1 MDTQRE
7 VQRERLFYIDFL
19 AFFTGQVTRKDLV
32 ERFGISE
39 PAATKDLS
47 LYSDLAPN
55 MLRYDL
61 RQKCYVFAHGTP
73 YFHHEVDQALFSL
86 AGERSEER
94 RVGKECVSTCRSR
107 WSPYHSKKK
116 KVTCIHQQ

>member
-61 RQKCYVFAHGTP
+61 RQKRYVFAHGTP
-73 YFHHEVDQALFSL
+73 Y
-86 AGERSEER
+86 RSEEHTSELQSLMR
-94 RVGKECVSTCRSR
+94 ISYAVFCL
-107 WSPYHSKKK
+107 KKK
-116 KVTCIHQQ
+116 KKTKN